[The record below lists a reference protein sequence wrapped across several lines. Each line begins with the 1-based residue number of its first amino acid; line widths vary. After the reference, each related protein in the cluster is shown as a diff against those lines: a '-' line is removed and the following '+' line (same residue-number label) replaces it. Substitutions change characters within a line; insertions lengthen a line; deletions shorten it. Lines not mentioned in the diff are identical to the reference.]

1 MLANRP
7 NGSRQIGA
15 LDRDVQQPATFRH
28 ALIDFI
34 ADELPRWRDRPD
46 RRAETSETVL
56 TSQLCAHLNS
66 VARHSDGWDILEFRV
81 EERDEHER
89 GRKVDLVAAPSGAAI
104 IIEGRRH
111 VDFDSLMPVE
121 CKRLPTPNGADR
133 DEREYVI
140 NRHGTTGGIQR
151 FKAGNHG
158 AGHKVG
164 AMIAY
169 IQQETSEFWN
179 TRVAEWVNELI
190 ARGEQGWTAKDLLR
204 LEQDDATRQ
213 VAILSSSHT
222 REKGLPE
229 LELRHLW
236 IQMN

>member
-1 MLANRP
+1 
-7 NGSRQIGA
+7 
-15 LDRDVQQPATFRH
+15 
-28 ALIDFI
+28 
-34 ADELPRWRDRPD
+34 
-46 RRAETSETVL
+46 
-56 TSQLCAHLNS
+56 
-66 VARHSDGWDILEFRV
+66 
-81 EERDEHER
+81 
-89 GRKVDLVAAPSGAAI
+89 
-104 IIEGRRH
+104 
-111 VDFDSLMPVE
+111 
-121 CKRLPTPNGADR
+121 
-133 DEREYVI
+133 
-140 NRHGTTGGIQR
+140 
-151 FKAGNHG
+151 
-158 AGHKVG
+158 
-164 AMIAY
+164 MIAY

>member
-7 NGSRQIGA
+7 NDSRQIGA

-66 VARHSDGWDILEFRV
+66 VARHSDGWDILQFRV

-151 FKAGNHG
+151 LKAGNHG

-190 ARGEQGWTAKDLLR
+190 ARGEQGWNAKDLLR

>member
-66 VARHSDGWDILEFRV
+66 VARHSDGWDILQFRV

-151 FKAGNHG
+151 LKAGNHG

-190 ARGEQGWTAKDLLR
+190 ARGEQGWNAKDLLR

>member
-1 MLANRP
+1 MQEA
-7 NGSRQIGA
+7 
-15 LDRDVQQPATFRH
+15 
-28 ALIDFI
+28 
-34 ADELPRWRDRPD
+34 
-46 RRAETSETVL
+46 
-56 TSQLCAHLNS
+56 
-66 VARHSDGWDILEFRV
+66 
-81 EERDEHER
+81 
-89 GRKVDLVAAPSGAAI
+89 
-104 IIEGRRH
+104 
-111 VDFDSLMPVE
+111 
-121 CKRLPTPNGADR
+121 PTPNGADR

-204 LEQDDATRQ
+204 LDTGRCH
-213 VAILSSSHT
+213 STGSH
-222 REKGLPE
+222 
-229 LELRHLW
+229 LEFVSYERKRPSGT
-236 IQMN
+236 